1 MLRPVKRAGQTV
13 SDVSSPS
20 FTRSNEPI
28 PGVVLVWSGGAP
40 RMRALAIGADG
51 ADVGRGEI
59 AGEPVDDERMSRRHA
74 RVAFDGA
81 RWTVVDHGS
90 RNGTF
95 VDGARIEGSRTF
107 DAPRVVRVGHTLL
120 TPLADVRAILGGEVR
135 RAGEAVVGPRSVTAW
150 DEIERAGQRGE
161 TLLVVGESGVGK
173 ELAARAFHAAAGPAS
188 APFVAVNCAAIPEG
202 LAERLLFGA
211 RRGAYS
217 GATADAEGYVQSADG
232 GTLFLDEVGDLD
244 PAVQPKL
251 LRVLE
256 VKEVTPLGAPR
267 AIPVRV
273 RVCSATRD
281 LREAVADG
289 RFREDLYFRI
299 GRPEVRLAPLRD
311 RVEEVAWLVAAE
323 VERAQPGLQAHATLV
338 EACMVRAWPGNV
350 RELLS
355 EVRRATHAA
364 STAGAEAVGAQF
376 LDERAGLGIAAGD
389 TRAGVRAE
397 PDRAEIERVLGE
409 HDGNVTRAAKALGMH
424 RNQLRRWLAKNP
436 TDTPRSDR

>member
-1 MLRPVKRAGQTV
+1 VKRAGQTV

-28 PGVVLVWSGGAP
+28 PGVVIVWSGGAP
-40 RMRALAIGADG
+40 KMRALAIGADG
-51 ADVGRGEI
+51 VDVGRGEI
-59 AGEPVDDERMSRRHA
+59 AGEPVDDERMSRKHA

-81 RWTVVDHGS
+81 QWTVVDHGS

-95 VDGARIEGSRTF
+95 VDGARLEGSRTF

-120 TPLADVRAILGGEVR
+120 APLADVRAILGADVR
-135 RAGEAVVGPRSVTAW
+135 RTGEAVVGPRSAAAW
-150 DEIERAGQRGE
+150 DEVERAGRNGE

-232 GTLFLDEVGDLD
+232 GTLFLDEVADLD

-267 AIPVRV
+267 AIPVRI

-281 LREAVADG
+281 LRNAVAGG

-299 GRPEVRLAPLRD
+299 GRPEVRLPPLRE
-311 RVEEVAWLVAAE
+311 RVEEVAWIVAAE
-323 VERAQPGLQAHATLV
+323 VERARPGSRAHATLV
-338 EACMVRAWPGNV
+338 ETCMARAWPGNV
-350 RELLS
+350 RELLA

-364 STAGAEAVGAQF
+364 ASAGAEAVGAQF
-376 LDERAGLGIAAGD
+376 LDERAGLGIAG
-389 TRAGVRAE
+389 AE
-397 PDRAEIERVLGE
+397 PSAAAPREPDSADIERVLAE
-409 HDGNVTRAAKALGMH
+409 HAGNVTRAAKALGMH
-424 RNQLRRWLAKNP
+424 RNQLRRWLAKRA